1 MGPQPQPIA
10 CSARRYIC
18 TTLIEVNLGRKRLGL
33 SAQQQYEFNVTDANA
48 VTTLF
53 VQSFGIGQDR
63 KREDFG

>member
-1 MGPQPQPIA
+1 
-10 CSARRYIC
+10 
-18 TTLIEVNLGRKRLGL
+18 VNLGRKRLGL

-63 KREDFG
+63 KREDFGWHAFIWPPKVYVKFWISRARY